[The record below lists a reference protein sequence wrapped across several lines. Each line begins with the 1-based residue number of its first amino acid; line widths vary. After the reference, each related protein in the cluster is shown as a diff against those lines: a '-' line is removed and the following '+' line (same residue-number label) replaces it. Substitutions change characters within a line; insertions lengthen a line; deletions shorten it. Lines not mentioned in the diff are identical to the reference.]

1 MFVLNRSTS
10 PHIGLNNFNTGNDDA
25 AVEGFSAGNLSKP
38 SGMSGSKNMTNLGI
52 HVEEEVV
59 KQNLAPAGRGAAG
72 PLGGVVVVVVGRGQS
87 GGRGR
92 YKIIAE
98 DRGGPLATHY
108 RRHGALPRPPPR
120 CAAADPVR
128 GR

>member
-1 MFVLNRSTS
+1 
-10 PHIGLNNFNTGNDDA
+10 
-25 AVEGFSAGNLSKP
+25 
-38 SGMSGSKNMTNLGI
+38 MTNLGI
-52 HVEEEVV
+52 HVKEEVV

-72 PLGGVVVVVVGRGQS
+72 PLGRVVVVVGRGQS

-98 DRGGPLATHY
+98 DRGGPLAAHY

-128 GR
+128 GRRPRYSPLTALDTIWPAGRCALLAR